1 MRNKYN
7 VTNKK
12 GQKTSKQEDEFVEY
26 MRSLGYEFETQ
37 KKFVLQEGFK
47 ISESE
52 KFQPITYTPDLY
64 FPEDKLAIDYKGSLT
79 DVYKIKKKMF
89 IKRYGIKLVEVRR
102 VPNYMFKATGYRY
115 ATINSIENC
124 KDIRKRFTGSNKDI
138 EHNTV
143 LEINRIFNI
152 IKHKGYVE
160 VKFK

>member
-37 KKFVLQEGFK
+37 KKFILQE
-47 ISESE
+47 
-52 KFQPITYTPDLY
+52 KFEFDEETHLAITYTPDLY

-89 IKRYGIKLVEVRR
+89 VKKYGIKLVEVRR

-124 KDIRKRFTGSNKDI
+124 KDIRKMFTGSNKDI

-143 LEINRIFNI
+143 LEINRICNI

>member
-37 KKFVLQEGFK
+37 KKFILQE
-47 ISESE
+47 
-52 KFQPITYTPDLY
+52 KFEFDGETHLAITYTPDLY

-89 IKRYGIKLVEVRR
+89 VKKYGIKLVEVRR

-124 KDIRKRFTGSNKDI
+124 KDIRKMFTGSSKDI

-143 LEINRIFNI
+143 LAINKMCKIFRC
-152 IKHKGYVE
+152 KGYVE
-160 VKFK
+160 VELK

>member
-7 VTNKK
+7 VANKK

-37 KKFVLQEGFK
+37 KKFILQE
-47 ISESE
+47 
-52 KFQPITYTPDLY
+52 KFEFDGETYLAITYTPDLY

-89 IKRYGIKLVEVRR
+89 IKKYGIKLVEVRR

-143 LEINRIFNI
+143 LAINKMCKIFRC
-152 IKHKGYVE
+152 KGYVE
-160 VKFK
+160 VKLK

>member
-7 VTNKK
+7 VANKK

-37 KKFVLQEGFK
+37 KKFILQE
-47 ISESE
+47 
-52 KFQPITYTPDLY
+52 KFEFDGETHLAITYTPDLY

-89 IKRYGIKLVEVRR
+89 IKKYGIKLVEVRR

-143 LEINRIFNI
+143 LEINRICNI

-160 VKFK
+160 VKLK

>member
-12 GQKTSKQEDEFVEY
+12 GQKTSKQEDEFVDY

-37 KKFVLQEGFK
+37 KKFILQE
-47 ISESE
+47 
-52 KFQPITYTPDLY
+52 KFEFYGETHLAITYTPDLY

-89 IKRYGIKLVEVRR
+89 IKKYGIKLVEVRR

-124 KDIRKRFTGSNKDI
+124 KDVRKRFTGSNKDI

>member
-37 KKFVLQEGFK
+37 KKFILQE
-47 ISESE
+47 
-52 KFQPITYTPDLY
+52 KFEFDGETHLAITYTPDLY

-89 IKRYGIKLVEVRR
+89 IKKYGIKLVEVRR

-124 KDIRKRFTGSNKDI
+124 KDIRKMFTGSNKDI

-143 LEINRIFNI
+143 LAINKMCKIFI
-152 IKHKGYVE
+152 CKGYVE
-160 VKFK
+160 VELK